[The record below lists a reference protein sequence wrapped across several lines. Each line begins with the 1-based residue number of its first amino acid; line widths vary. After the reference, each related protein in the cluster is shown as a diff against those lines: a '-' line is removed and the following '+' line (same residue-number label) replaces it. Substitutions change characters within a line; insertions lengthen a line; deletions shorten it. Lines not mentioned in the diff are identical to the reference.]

1 LTAWKSLMCEPSA
14 PSRPRRSRAAGRS
27 WTMCAVSEKRSA
39 MLDRLEQWARLNPD
53 VSDLAR

>member
-1 LTAWKSLMCEPSA
+1 
-14 PSRPRRSRAAGRS
+14 
-27 WTMCAVSEKRSA
+27 MCAVSEKRSA